1 MTIKEMAK
9 QCGDELI
16 PRDIG
21 VEPHTGEKYDR
32 NEFARTRFIQGY
44 KYGTNAVLEEI
55 EKAMDLGEPPY
66 LISKEQAYNNIEKL
80 IEQLK
85 SNQ

>member
-1 MTIKEMAK
+1 MKNIKEAAK
-9 QCGDELI
+9 RCGNELI

-44 KYGTNAVLEEI
+44 EYGINAFLEEI
-55 EKAMDLGEPPY
+55 ERAKDLGEPPY

-80 IEQLK
+80 IEELK
-85 SNQ
+85 KK